1 MKAYVPMCLCGSAYG
16 MLMKEGVSLLFKFF
30 SMQRKFSYLFIVA
43 LGLLFACNN
52 AKKKQEGHTKEPK
65 TQADSLMA
73 DVMDGHDVGMAK
85 YGKLT
90 AMEKKVK
97 ATLDSISKLP
107 AKTREAL
114 APYTA
119 QLDSTAK
126 DLRYAIFAMDQW
138 MEEFDMDSAKNDM
151 NKRVQYLL
159 DEKMKVGKVK
169 EAILNSL
176 SKADS
181 VLKVKF

>member
-1 MKAYVPMCLCGSAYG
+1 MN
-16 MLMKEGVSLLFKFF
+16 EGLSLLFKIF
-30 SMQRKFSYLFIVA
+30 SMQRKFSC
-43 LGLLFACNN
+43 LLMVVTILLAACNN
-52 AKKKQEGHTKEPK
+52 ADKKHEGHTKDEPK

-114 APYTA
+114 APYMA

-126 DLRYAIFAMDQW
+126 DLSYAIFAMDKW
-138 MEEFDMDSAKNDM
+138 MEEFDMDSAKNNM
-151 NKRVQYLL
+151 EKRIQYLF

-169 EAILNSL
+169 EAILSSL
-176 SKADS
+176 AKADS
-181 VLKVKF
+181 VLKAKF

>member
-1 MKAYVPMCLCGSAYG
+1 
-16 MLMKEGVSLLFKFF
+16 LLFFKNL
-30 SMQRKFSYLFIVA
+30 SMQKIFGILSIFLLVVLVA
-43 LGLLFACNN
+43 CKN
-52 AKKKQEGHTKEPK
+52 ADKKHEGHSEEPK

-107 AKTREAL
+107 AKAREAL
-114 APYTA
+114 APYKA

-126 DLRYAIFAMDQW
+126 DLSYAIFAMDKW

-151 NKRVQYLL
+151 KQRIQYLL

-181 VLKVKF
+181 VLKAKF

>member
-1 MKAYVPMCLCGSAYG
+1 MKRLYF
-16 MLMKEGVSLLFKFF
+16 LLTAAF
-30 SMQRKFSYLFIVA
+30 LTAFI
-43 LGLLFACNN
+43 ACNN
-52 AKKKQEGHTKEPK
+52 EKKHDGHNSHKNNEPK

-85 YGKLT
+85 YGKLQ

-107 AKTREAL
+107 AKTQQEL
-114 APYTA
+114 ASYKA
-119 QLDSTAK
+119 RLDSTAA
-126 DLRYAIFAMDQW
+126 DLSYAIFAMDQW
-138 MEEFDMDSAKNDM
+138 MEEFDMDSAKDNM
-151 NKRVQYLL
+151 EARIKYLL
-159 DEKMKVGKVK
+159 NEKMKVGKVK

-181 VLKVKF
+181 LLKAKL